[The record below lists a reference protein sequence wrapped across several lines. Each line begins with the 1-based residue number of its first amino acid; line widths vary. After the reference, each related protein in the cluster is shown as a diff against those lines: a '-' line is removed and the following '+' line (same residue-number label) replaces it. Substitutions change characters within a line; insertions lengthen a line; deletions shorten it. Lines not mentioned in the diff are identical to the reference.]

1 MQVIL
6 CKLNMFSLN
15 QVVQVFDTDEN
26 KTVYAEAVQGDE

>member
-15 QVVQVFDTDEN
+15 QVVQVFDTTEN
-26 KTVYAEAVQGDE
+26 KVVYAEVT